1 MNLFH
6 SRLADAADRVL
17 LTRLCSGVEDIKWYY
32 TYREA
37 NDFAECVKRMSGK
50 SPCGAANAGLCLMTL
65 GVRSTKQ
72 LVMSDYGCSRVYL
85 NGG

>member
-6 SRLADAADRVL
+6 SILADAADRVP
-17 LTRLCSGVEDIKWYY
+17 LTVLCSGVEDIKWYY

-65 GVRSTKQ
+65 GVRSTTKRK
-72 LVMSDYGCSRVYL
+72 SCPARRCER
-85 NGG
+85 NP